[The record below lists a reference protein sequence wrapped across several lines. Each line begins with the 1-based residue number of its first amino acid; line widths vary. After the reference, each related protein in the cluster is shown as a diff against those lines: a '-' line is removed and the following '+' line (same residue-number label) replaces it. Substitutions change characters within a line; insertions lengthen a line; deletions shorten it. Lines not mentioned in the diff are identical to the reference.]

1 MPCREIWEQ
10 PYLHQLFSPPSV
22 LLLKGDD
29 RELVER
35 CRLGD
40 RTAFAAL
47 ATRYQ
52 RPIYNAAYRVLGNVE
67 DAHDITQ
74 AVFVRVLERIDE
86 YEPQYKFF
94 SWIYRIAINES
105 IDLLRHNRRQEPID
119 AHVDQ
124 PEPDGAGPESRLY
137 DGQLSDRVQGAL
149 MSMKTEDRVVLTLRH
164 FSECSYREMAE
175 ILKLEEKTV
184 KSRLFEARQRLA
196 VLLKDVIAN

>member
-1 MPCREIWEQ
+1 
-10 PYLHQLFSPPSV
+10 
-22 LLLKGDD
+22 LLKDDD
-29 RELVER
+29 RALVER

-52 RPIYNAAYRVLGNVE
+52 RPVYNAAYRVLGNVD
-67 DAHDITQ
+67 DAHDVTQ
-74 AVFVRVLERIDE
+74 AVFVKVLERIDE

-105 IDLLRHNRRQEPID
+105 INLLRHNRRQEPID
-119 AHVDQ
+119 DHVDL
-124 PEPDGAGPESRLY
+124 PEPDGADAESRLY
-137 DGQLSDRVQGAL
+137 DGQVSDRVQRAM

-175 ILKLEEKTV
+175 ILQLEEKTV

-196 VLLKDVIAN
+196 VLLKDMVTN